1 MKIRLEREAAV
12 SAAGAIKDFLLY
24 PRAEGS
30 HREEGCRGGSDL
42 SLGEAVLS
50 ASWRS
55 QLGRRASEGKERR
68 RRCHTGE
75 NGVCELST
83 GNGRRVGS
91 SAQ

>member
-68 RRCHTGE
+68 RRCHAGE
-75 NGVCELST
+75 TGVCELST